1 MSHPTSP
8 LTIPH
13 TEIQPLPTEV
23 MVLVAP
29 TANKHMHHLQST
41 TRCGGTPLPN
51 GKIQQNNGNNPS
63 LHGITELLEKHKKG
77 TISSLPSHKQSTLQS
92 IPEAHCLQLTDHTV
106 LQHWLSPTC
115 AIHQLHTQ
123 QVSQTPHTRDSMKAI
138 SRHLHPT
145 TTHNPPGTSI
155 PTAPVDNN
163 EPSLAP
169 LNNSHP
175 LKSNSHPNL
184 APTNSCCNALP
195 NPTHEWQLSSKQP
208 FLSMH
213 PLDFPIDP
221 NSSTPLDQHLPMMP
235 LGPIIDPNH
244 QSNAT
249 NMTPLLTPSFH
260 LCNYPQCANDQIPP
274 ILPTASAD
282 EWLNQKKND

>member
-1 MSHPTSP
+1 MPGTPGFIFKAITTQDCILEVPNSTSTDPYVQCYDTQTNKPVTITGSTMSHPTSP

-145 TTHNPPGTSI
+145 TTHNPPGTTI
-155 PTAPVDNN
+155 PTAQLITMNPHLHHSTIATHSKATATQIWLQQIVAAMLSQTPPTSDNY
-163 EPSLAP
+163 L
-169 LNNSHP
+169 
-175 LKSNSHPNL
+175 
-184 APTNSCCNALP
+184 
-195 NPTHEWQLSSKQP
+195 
-208 FLSMH
+208 
-213 PLDFPIDP
+213 
-221 NSSTPLDQHLPMMP
+221 
-235 LGPIIDPNH
+235 
-244 QSNAT
+244 QSNLFCPCIHLIS
-249 NMTPLLTPSFH
+249 PLTLIAVHHWTSIS
-260 LCNYPQCANDQIPP
+260 L
-274 ILPTASAD
+274 
-282 EWLNQKKND
+282 

>member
-1 MSHPTSP
+1 MAGRPLQPPWPPLQLCKPEASCQEPLVLIFKAITTQDCILEVPNSTSTDPYVQCYDTQTNKRVAITGSTMSHPTSP

-23 MVLVAP
+23 VVLVAP

-106 LQHWLSPTC
+106 LQHWLTPTC

-145 TTHNPPGTSI
+145 TTHNPPGTTIS
-155 PTAPVDNN
+155 TAPVDNN

-195 NPTHEWQLSSKQP
+195 NPTHE
-208 FLSMH
+208 
-213 PLDFPIDP
+213 
-221 NSSTPLDQHLPMMP
+221 
-235 LGPIIDPNH
+235 
-244 QSNAT
+244 
-249 NMTPLLTPSFH
+249 
-260 LCNYPQCANDQIPP
+260 
-274 ILPTASAD
+274 
-282 EWLNQKKND
+282 